1 LSSAILRRLNASVD
15 QGANPDRRVFGAFAT
30 VVLLG
35 GTNLVLVVVTTRK
48 LGPFW
53 AAGLRSTGAAI
64 LAFAAAA
71 ALHLAAPRG
80 RAYAVSVVYGIL
92 AFGLGFG
99 LFFWGTRHV
108 PAGIASVI
116 LGCVPLLTFLLA
128 VAQGLERF
136 RIRGLV
142 GAVLAILGIGVISAE
157 APSGSLPILPLLA
170 VVGAAV
176 ATAEAAITVRR
187 IPGEHPLP
195 VNAVGMAAG
204 AVLLMLAS
212 AVADEPHQ
220 APWSAGVM
228 LPLTIM
234 IVTSPLLFELYVV
247 VVQRWSASAAAYQLV
262 LFPLVSIPLSALL
275 LDETIS
281 LSLLV
286 GAPLVLLGVYVGAL
300 APDRHRSQVIG
311 TENGSRV

>member
-1 LSSAILRRLNASVD
+1 VD
-15 QGANPDRRVFGAFAT
+15 QGASPDRRVLGAFVT
-30 VVLLG
+30 VVLVG

-48 LGPFW
+48 LEPFW
-53 AAGLRSTGAAI
+53 AAGLRFTGAAI
-64 LAFAAAA
+64 LAFVVAAV
-71 ALHLAAPRG
+71 LHLVVPRG
-80 RAYAVSVVYGIL
+80 RALVVSMIYGVL

-99 LFFWGTRHV
+99 LFFWGTRHI

-116 LGCVPLLTFLLA
+116 LGSVPLLTFLLA
-128 VAQGLERF
+128 VVQGLERF

-157 APSGSLPILPLLA
+157 APPGSLPILPLLA
-170 VVGAAV
+170 VVGGAV
-176 ATAEAAITVRR
+176 ATAEAAIIVRR
-187 IPGEHPLP
+187 IPGEHPLS
-195 VNAVGMAAG
+195 VNAVGMAVG

-212 AVADEPHQ
+212 VVSGEPHA
-220 APWSAGVM
+220 APWSAGAT
-228 LPLTIM
+228 LPLLIM

-300 APDRHRSQVIG
+300 APDQRRSQVVPSSKDG
-311 TENGSRV
+311 TGR

>member
-1 LSSAILRRLNASVD
+1 M
-15 QGANPDRRVFGAFAT
+15 
-30 VVLLG
+30 
-35 GTNLVLVVVTTRK
+35 NLVLVVVTTRK
-48 LGPFW
+48 LEPFW
-53 AAGLRSTGAAI
+53 AAGLRFTGAAI
-64 LAFAAAA
+64 LAFAAAG

-80 RAYAVSVVYGIL
+80 RALAISAVYGLL

-99 LFFWGTRHV
+99 LFFWGTRQI

-116 LGCVPLLTFLLA
+116 LGSVPLLTFLLA
-128 VAQGLERF
+128 VVQGLERF
-136 RIRGLV
+136 RIRGFV

-157 APSGSLPILPLLA
+157 SPSGSLPVLPLLA

-187 IPGEHPLP
+187 IPREHPLP
-195 VNAVGMAAG
+195 VNAVGMAVG
-204 AVLLMLAS
+204 AVLLLLAS
-212 AVADEPHQ
+212 VVSGEPHD
-220 APWSAGVM
+220 APWSAGAT
-228 LPLTIM
+228 LPLVIM

-275 LDETIS
+275 LDEAIS
-281 LSLLV
+281 LSLVV

-300 APDRHRSQVIG
+300 APDRS
-311 TENGSRV
+311 GSRVNTATEDRRDA

>member
-1 LSSAILRRLNASVD
+1 VD
-15 QGANPDRRVFGAFAT
+15 QGASPDRRVLGAFVT

-48 LGPFW
+48 LEPFW
-53 AAGLRSTGAAI
+53 AAGLRFTGAAI
-64 LAFAAAA
+64 LAFVVAAV
-71 ALHLAAPRG
+71 LHLVVPRG
-80 RAYAVSVVYGIL
+80 RALVVSMIYGVL

-99 LFFWGTRHV
+99 LFFWGTRHI

-116 LGCVPLLTFLLA
+116 LGSVPLLTFLLA
-128 VAQGLERF
+128 VVQGLERF

-157 APSGSLPILPLLA
+157 APPGSLPILPLLA
-170 VVGAAV
+170 VVGGAV
-176 ATAEAAITVRR
+176 ATAEAAIIVRR
-187 IPGEHPLP
+187 IPGEHPLS
-195 VNAVGMAAG
+195 VNAVGMAVG

-212 AVADEPHQ
+212 VVSGEPHA
-220 APWSAGVM
+220 APWSAGAT
-228 LPLTIM
+228 LPLLIM

-286 GAPLVLLGVYVGAL
+286 GAPFVLLGVYVGAL
-300 APDRHRSQVIG
+300 APDKRRSQVIPSPKNG
-311 TENGSRV
+311 TGM

>member
-1 LSSAILRRLNASVD
+1 VD
-15 QGANPDRRVFGAFAT
+15 QGASPDRRVLGAFVT

-48 LGPFW
+48 LEPFW
-53 AAGLRSTGAAI
+53 AAGLRFTGAAI
-64 LAFAAAA
+64 LAFVVAAV
-71 ALHLAAPRG
+71 LHLVVPRG
-80 RAYAVSVVYGIL
+80 RALVVSMIYGVL

-99 LFFWGTRHV
+99 LFFWGTRHI

-116 LGCVPLLTFLLA
+116 LGSVPLLTFLLA
-128 VAQGLERF
+128 VVQGLERF

-157 APSGSLPILPLLA
+157 APPGSLPILPLLA
-170 VVGAAV
+170 VVGGAV
-176 ATAEAAITVRR
+176 ATAEAAIIVRR
-187 IPGEHPLP
+187 IPGEHPLS
-195 VNAVGMAAG
+195 VNAVGMAVG

-212 AVADEPHQ
+212 VVSGEPHA
-220 APWSAGVM
+220 APWSAGAT
-228 LPLTIM
+228 LPLLIM

-300 APDRHRSQVIG
+300 APDKRRSQVI
-311 TENGSRV
+311 TAPENGTGM

>member
-1 LSSAILRRLNASVD
+1 LNGPVD
-15 QGANPDRRVFGAFAT
+15 QGASPDRRVLGAFVI

-48 LGPFW
+48 LEPFW
-53 AAGLRSTGAAI
+53 AAGLRFTGAAI
-64 LAFAAAA
+64 LAFVAAAV
-71 ALHLAAPRG
+71 LHLVVPRG
-80 RAYAVSVVYGIL
+80 RALAVSVIYGVL

-99 LFFWGTRHV
+99 LFFWGTRHI

-116 LGCVPLLTFLLA
+116 LGSVPLLTFLLA
-128 VAQGLERF
+128 VVQGLERF

-157 APSGSLPILPLLA
+157 APSGSLPMLPLLA

-195 VNAVGMAAG
+195 VNAVGMAVG

-212 AVADEPHQ
+212 VVSGEPH
-220 APWSAGVM
+220 APPWSAGAT
-228 LPLTIM
+228 LPLLIM

-262 LFPLVSIPLSALL
+262 LFPMVSIPLSALL
-275 LDETIS
+275 LDEPIS

-300 APDRHRSQVIG
+300 APDKHRSQAIASPKNG
-311 TENGSRV
+311 TGR

>member
-1 LSSAILRRLNASVD
+1 M
-15 QGANPDRRVFGAFAT
+15 
-30 VVLLG
+30 LLG

-48 LGPFW
+48 LEPFW
-53 AAGLRSTGAAI
+53 AAGLRFTGAAI
-64 LAFAAAA
+64 LAFVAAA
-71 ALHLAAPRG
+71 ALHLVVPRG
-80 RAYAVSVVYGIL
+80 RALAVSMVYGVL

-99 LFFWGTRHV
+99 LFFWGTRHI

-116 LGCVPLLTFLLA
+116 LGSVPLLTFLLA
-128 VAQGLERF
+128 VVQGLERF

-142 GAVLAILGIGVISAE
+142 GAVLAIIGIGVVSAE

-176 ATAEAAITVRR
+176 ATAQAAITVRR

-195 VNAVGMAAG
+195 VNAVGMAVG

-212 AVADEPHQ
+212 LVTDEPHV
-220 APWSAGVM
+220 APWSAGAT
-228 LPLTIM
+228 LPLVIM

-281 LSLLV
+281 MSLLV

-300 APDRHRSQVIG
+300 APDRH
-311 TENGSRV
+311 